1 MNLNL
6 IATSHP
12 ILIDIAFLRG
22 ILHVKD
28 VFVDTDYIRKEILIL
43 IDIVFIC
50 DILMRWAIFGG
61 LIR

>member
-12 ILIDIAFLRG
+12 ILIDIAFLHG

>member
-12 ILIDIAFLRG
+12 ILIDIAFLLG